1 MWAGS
6 RATNR
11 APAVH
16 SSMENLSLP
25 ADAGE
30 RRSRTPNV
38 STPANPVHKWCTKS
52 CYPTRKTPFLAD
64 QMPSNPL
71 KIHSADNRC
80 PSVAPNVAGS
90 NPVSHP
96 NLISFHFPFKSHAV
110 VVFWPVPICPTVSKM
125 QPQPVKQQ
133 NIFLVQKRVNP
144 IWLKIQ
150 MLAEKTA
157 LKV

>member
-96 NLISFHFPFKSHAV
+96 KYRACATPPYSASFTRH
-110 VVFWPVPICPTVSKM
+110 
-125 QPQPVKQQ
+125 
-133 NIFLVQKRVNP
+133 
-144 IWLKIQ
+144 
-150 MLAEKTA
+150 
-157 LKV
+157 